1 MHRRSFIKLMGLI
14 LSILN
19 IRIFGYNTSNSEIIS
34 FEHGVA
40 SGDPTK
46 NKIILWT
53 KITKT
58 SKNTINAVSY
68 THLTLPTKA

>member
-1 MHRRSFIKLMGLI
+1 MLYLIMHRRSFIKLMGLI
-14 LSILN
+14 LSIFN
-19 IRIFGYNTSNSEIIS
+19 IRIFGYNTNNSEIIS

-40 SGDPTK
+40 SGDPSK

-58 SKNTINAVSY
+58 SKNTS
-68 THLTLPTKA
+68 